1 MTTETTATV
10 EIPPRL
16 DLGRH
21 VAGPV
26 FQALLRFSQA
36 AEGQARV
43 PPGQYTPGQ
52 QA

>member
-1 MTTETTATV
+1 MTTDTTPTV

-26 FQALLRFSQA
+26 FQAMLRFSQA
-36 AEGQARV
+36 AEEQLW
-43 PPGQYTPGQ
+43 PQ
-52 QA
+52 